1 MNNLITDFVKTEF
14 DRCAAAIAQRLDDTR
29 TTASGRT
36 KASLKVTVVENV
48 FTLLGRHPFATVETG
63 RQGGKTPINF
73 TEILKQWAVDK
84 QISLEP
90 INYIRIP
97 SDRWQPKYTPQ
108 ERALNRFAGAVAHK
122 IRTEGSKLYR
132 DGGREDIYSEE
143 VEKTLRTLRE
153 GLGALI
159 RTEVITTLNEQ
170 IGRSFKEK

>member
-14 DRCAAAIAQRLDDTR
+14 DRCATAIAQRLDDTR

-36 KASLKVTVVENV
+36 KDSLKVTVVENV

-84 QISLEP
+84 QISLQP
-90 INYIRIP
+90 INYVRIP
-97 SDRWQPKYTPQ
+97 SERWQPKYTPQ

-143 VEKTLRTLRE
+143 VEKTIRVIRE
-153 GLGALI
+153 GLGTLV
-159 RTEVITTLNEQ
+159 RSEVITTLNEQ
-170 IGRSFKEK
+170 IGRSFNNK

>member
-14 DRCAAAIAQRLDDTR
+14 DRCATAIAQRLDDTR

-63 RQGGKTPINF
+63 RQGGKVPINF

-90 INYIRIP
+90 INYVRIP

-108 ERALNRFAGAVAHK
+108 QRALNRFAGAVAHK

-143 VEKTLRTLRE
+143 VEKSIKAITV
-153 GLGALI
+153 GLAALV
-159 RTEVITTLNEQ
+159 RSEVITTLNEQ
-170 IGRSFKEK
+170 IGGSFNTK

>member
-14 DRCAAAIAQRLDDTR
+14 DRCAAAIARRLDDTR

-153 GLGALI
+153 GLGTLI
-159 RTEVITTLNEQ
+159 RTEVITTLNEK

>member
-14 DRCAAAIAQRLDDTR
+14 DRCAAAIARRLDDTR

-63 RQGGKTPINF
+63 RQGGKTPIDF

-143 VEKTLRTLRE
+143 VEKTLRTIRE

-159 RTEVITTLNEQ
+159 RTEVITTLNEK